1 MKKHRK
7 TIPSGPTTASTHRRL
22 DDAGSQVLQLALDL
36 RNTAIESTCNFVL
49 TSVREGSKHLTEVT
63 IDDILDRNVLGA
75 VADHI
80 TTTNGDL
87 LKRIKKTRENP
98 ILFLLTTFRAVGSR

>member
-7 TIPSGPTTASTHRRL
+7 TIPNGPTTTSTDYRL

-63 IDDILDRNVLGA
+63 VDDVLDRNVLGA

-87 LKRIKKTRENP
+87 LKRIKKRGK
-98 ILFLLTTFRAVGSR
+98 IQYFFS

>member
-7 TIPSGPTTASTHRRL
+7 TIPSGPTTTSTHHRL

-63 IDDILDRNVLGA
+63 VDDVLDRNVLGA

-87 LKRIKKTRENP
+87 LKRIKKRGKTQY
-98 ILFLLTTFRAVGSR
+98 FFS